1 MKNEVLQDFN
11 VVAEIEMI
19 YKTQVPA
26 SKRPA
31 IISSADAY
39 NILLANWDDNKIE
52 FVEQFKILLLNR
64 TNKVLGICII
74 STGNVSGT
82 IADPKLVF
90 TAALKANACGIILA
104 HNHPSGSTK
113 PSKADELLTARIK
126 TGAQYLEL
134 TVLDHIIL
142 TKEGYY
148 SFADE
153 GML

>member
-19 YKTQVPA
+19 YRTQVPA

-82 IADPKLVF
+82 IADPKLIF

-104 HNHPSGSTK
+104 HNHPSGSAK

-142 TKEGYY
+142 TREGYY